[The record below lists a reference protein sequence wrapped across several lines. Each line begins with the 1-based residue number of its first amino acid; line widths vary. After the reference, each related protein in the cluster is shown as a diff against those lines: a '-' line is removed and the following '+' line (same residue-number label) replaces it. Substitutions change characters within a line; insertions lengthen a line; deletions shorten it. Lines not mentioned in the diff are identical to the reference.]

1 MQPITKTIIYPAQF
15 ITWQLIVV
23 MLCIAACNNTENNKV
38 TDTVIAETPQQADV
52 KQAELI
58 EKLVSYAAAHEGK
71 VNDSIRLK
79 QLVLLQKL
87 YSQNNY
93 QPIWNKEENWE
104 AIADSLYNIVR
115 LSRLYGL
122 FPADYHSHSLLRI
135 RNTVI
140 TDSLQRKNAALWAR
154 ADVLFTD
161 ALFGIAHDLKLGRLA
176 KDSVTLRSDSLL
188 NDDYFF
194 TICREAITNKNIRPV
209 LEALEPQHEGYH
221 RLKSAIPAFLDSAT
235 FKKFTYVFY
244 PNKDSLALLKQVE
257 KRLSE
262 AGFNIISNDTTSLK
276 EAISKYQ
283 KQKGIKVTGK
293 VGEQTTRSLNNTD
306 WEKFKRIALT
316 LDRYKQLP
324 DSMPGQYIWV
334 NIPSYYMQLRQAD
347 TVVFESR
354 VVVGKPNTRTPL
366 LTGSITNM
374 VTYPQWT
381 IPTSI
386 ITKEILPGVKRNPNY
401 LAKKGYMLLTNEG
414 ELVDPATVNWLKYT
428 KGIPYRVVQGSGDD
442 NALGILK
449 FNFNNKYSVYL
460 HDTNQRYLFKNASR
474 ALSHGCVRVQEWSK
488 LAQFIIATDSMKA
501 LLTDSTRYT
510 KTDSLQ
516 AWLTRKEKHII
527 PVRNRLPVYIR
538 YYSCEGKD
546 GKVKFY
552 EDIYGEDRIL
562 TERYF
567 ANKQIN

>member
-1 MQPITKTIIYPAQF
+1 MQPITKTITIPAQF
-15 ITWQLIVV
+15 ITWQLIAVL
-23 MLCIAACNNTENNKV
+23 LCIAACNTESNKV
-38 TDTVIAETPQQADV
+38 NDTVIADTPQQADV

-58 EKLVSYAAAHEGK
+58 EKLVSYAASHDGK

-79 QLVLLQKL
+79 QMALLQKL

-93 QPIWNKEENWE
+93 QPIWSKEENWQS
-104 AIADSLYNIVR
+104 IADSLYTIIR
-115 LSRLYGL
+115 LSRFYGL
-122 FPADYHSHSLLRI
+122 FPTDYHSHSLLRI
-135 RNTVI
+135 RNVVI

-161 ALFGIAHDLKLGRLA
+161 ALFGLAHDLKLGRLA

-188 NDDYFF
+188 NDDYFMA
-194 TICREAITNKNIRPV
+194 ICSEAIANKNIRPA
-209 LEALEPQHEGYH
+209 LEALEPAHEGYH
-221 RLKSAIPAFLDSAT
+221 RLKNAIPLFLDSAV
-235 FKKFTYVFY
+235 FKKFTYILY
-244 PNKDSLALLKQVE
+244 PTKDSLALVKQVE

-262 AGFNIISNDTTSLK
+262 GGFNIISNDTASLK

-293 VGEQTTRSLNNTD
+293 VGEQTARSLNNTD
-306 WEKFKRIALT
+306 WERFKRIAVT
-316 LDRYKQLP
+316 MDRYKQLP
-324 DSMPGQYIWV
+324 DSMPEHYIWV
-334 NIPSYYMQLRQAD
+334 NIPSYYMELRRAD
-347 TVVFESR
+347 TVVFESK

-366 LTGSITNM
+366 LTGTITNM

-386 ITKEILPGVKRNPNY
+386 IVKEILPGVKRNPNY
-401 LAKKGYMLLTNEG
+401 LAKKGYMLLTNDG
-414 ELVDPATVNWLKYT
+414 ELVDPSTVNWSKYT

-460 HDTNQRYLFKNASR
+460 HDTNQRYLFKNAGR

-488 LAQFIIATDSMKA
+488 LAQYIIATDSIKA
-501 LLTDSTRYT
+501 QLTDSTRYT
-510 KTDSLQ
+510 KTDSLN
-516 AWLTRKEKHII
+516 AWLARKEKHTI

-567 ANKQIN
+567 ANKPIN

>member
-1 MQPITKTIIYPAQF
+1 MQPITKTITIPAQF
-15 ITWQLIVV
+15 ITWQLIAVL
-23 MLCIAACNNTENNKV
+23 LCIAACNTESSKV
-38 TDTVIAETPQQADV
+38 NDTIIAETPEQADV

-58 EKLVSYAAAHEGK
+58 EKLVSYAASHDGK
-71 VNDSIRLK
+71 VNDSVRLK
-79 QLVLLQKL
+79 QMALLQKL

-93 QPIWNKEENWE
+93 QPIWSKEENWQS
-104 AIADSLYNIVR
+104 IADSLYTIIR
-115 LSRLYGL
+115 LSRFYGL
-122 FPADYHSHSLLRI
+122 FPTDYHSHSLLRI
-135 RNTVI
+135 RNVVI

-161 ALFGIAHDLKLGRLA
+161 ALFGLAHDLKLGRLA

-188 NDDYFF
+188 NDDFF
-194 TICREAITNKNIRPV
+194 MAICSEAIANKNIRPALEV
-209 LEALEPQHEGYH
+209 LEPSHEGYH
-221 RLKSAIPAFLDSAT
+221 RLKSAIPVFLDSGV
-235 FKKFTYVFY
+235 FKKYTYILY

-262 AGFNIISNDTTSLK
+262 GGFNIISNDTASLK

-293 VGEQTTRSLNNTD
+293 VGEQTARSLNNTD
-306 WEKFKRIALT
+306 WERFKRIAVT
-316 LDRYKQLP
+316 MDRYKQLP
-324 DSMPGQYIWV
+324 DSMPEHYIWV
-334 NIPSYYMQLRQAD
+334 NIPSYYMQLRRAD
-347 TVVFESR
+347 TVVFESK

-366 LTGSITNM
+366 LTGTITNM

-386 ITKEILPGVKRNPNY
+386 IVKEILPGVKRNPNY
-401 LAKKGYMLLTNEG
+401 LAKKGYMLLTNDG
-414 ELVDPATVNWLKYT
+414 ELVDPSTVNWSKYT

-460 HDTNQRYLFKNASR
+460 HDTNQRYLFKNAGR

-488 LAQFIIATDSMKA
+488 LAQYIIATDSIKA
-501 LLTDSTRYT
+501 QLTDSTRYT
-510 KTDSLQ
+510 KTDSLN
-516 AWLTRKEKHII
+516 AWLTRKEKHTI
-527 PVRNRLPVYIR
+527 PVRNRLPVFIR

-567 ANKQIN
+567 ANKPIN

>member
-1 MQPITKTIIYPAQF
+1 MQPITKTITFPAQF
-15 ITWQLIVV
+15 ITWQLIAVL
-23 MLCIAACNNTENNKV
+23 LCIAACNTESNKV
-38 TDTVIAETPQQADV
+38 NDTVIADTPQQADV

-58 EKLVSYAAAHEGK
+58 EKLVSYAASHDGK
-71 VNDSIRLK
+71 VNDSVRLK
-79 QLVLLQKL
+79 QMALLQKL

-93 QPIWNKEENWE
+93 QPIWSKEENWQS
-104 AIADSLYNIVR
+104 IADSLYTIIR
-115 LSRLYGL
+115 LSRFYGL
-122 FPADYHSHSLLRI
+122 FPTDYHSHSLLRI
-135 RNTVI
+135 RNVVI

-161 ALFGIAHDLKLGRLA
+161 ALFGLAHDLKLGRLA

-188 NDDYFF
+188 NDDYFMA
-194 TICREAITNKNIRPV
+194 ICSEAIANKNIRPA
-209 LEALEPQHEGYH
+209 LEALEPAHEGYH
-221 RLKSAIPAFLDSAT
+221 RLKNAIPLFLDSAV
-235 FKKFTYVFY
+235 FKKFTYILY
-244 PNKDSLALLKQVE
+244 PTKDSLALVKQVE

-262 AGFNIISNDTTSLK
+262 GGFNIISNDTASLK

-293 VGEQTTRSLNNTD
+293 VGEQTARSLNNTD
-306 WEKFKRIALT
+306 WERFKRIAVIM
-316 LDRYKQLP
+316 DRYKQLP
-324 DSMPGQYIWV
+324 DSMPEHYIWV
-334 NIPSYYMQLRQAD
+334 NIPSYYMQLRRAD
-347 TVVFESR
+347 TVVFESK

-366 LTGSITNM
+366 LTGTITNM

-386 ITKEILPGVKRNPNY
+386 IVKEILPGVKRNPNY
-401 LAKKGYMLLTNEG
+401 LAKKGYMLLTNDG
-414 ELVDPATVNWLKYT
+414 ELVDPSTVNWSKYT

-460 HDTNQRYLFKNASR
+460 HDTNQRYLFKNAGR

-488 LAQFIIATDSMKA
+488 LAQYIIATDSIKA
-501 LLTDSTRYT
+501 QLTDSSRYT
-510 KTDSLQ
+510 KTDSLN
-516 AWLTRKEKHII
+516 AWLARKEKHTI

-567 ANKQIN
+567 ANKPIN

>member
-1 MQPITKTIIYPAQF
+1 MQPITKTITIPAQF
-15 ITWQLIVV
+15 ITWQLIAVL
-23 MLCIAACNNTENNKV
+23 LCIAACNTESNKV
-38 TDTVIAETPQQADV
+38 NDTVIADTPQQADV

-58 EKLVSYAAAHEGK
+58 EKLVSYAASHDGK
-71 VNDSIRLK
+71 VNDSVRLK
-79 QLVLLQKL
+79 QMALLQKL

-93 QPIWNKEENWE
+93 QPIWSKEENWQS
-104 AIADSLYNIVR
+104 IADSLYTIVR
-115 LSRLYGL
+115 LSRFYGL
-122 FPADYHSHSLLRI
+122 FPTDYHSHSLLRI
-135 RNTVI
+135 RNVVI

-161 ALFGIAHDLKLGRLA
+161 ALFGLAHDLKLGRLA

-188 NDDYFF
+188 NDDYFMA
-194 TICREAITNKNIRPV
+194 ICSEAIANKNIRPA
-209 LEALEPQHEGYH
+209 LEALEPAHEGYH
-221 RLKSAIPAFLDSAT
+221 RLKNAIPLFLDSAV
-235 FKKFTYVFY
+235 FKKFTYILY
-244 PNKDSLALLKQVE
+244 PTKDSLALVKQVE

-262 AGFNIISNDTTSLK
+262 GGFNIISNDTASLK

-293 VGEQTTRSLNNTD
+293 VGEQTARSLNNTD
-306 WEKFKRIALT
+306 WERFKRIAVT
-316 LDRYKQLP
+316 MDRYKQLP
-324 DSMPGQYIWV
+324 DSMPEHYIWV
-334 NIPSYYMQLRQAD
+334 NIPSYYMQLRRAD
-347 TVVFESR
+347 TVVFESK

-366 LTGSITNM
+366 LTGTITNM

-386 ITKEILPGVKRNPNY
+386 IVKEILPGVKRNPNY
-401 LAKKGYMLLTNEG
+401 LAKKGYMLLTNDG
-414 ELVDPATVNWLKYT
+414 ELVEPSTVNWSKYT

-460 HDTNQRYLFKNASR
+460 HDTNQRYLFKNAGR

-488 LAQFIIATDSMKA
+488 LAQYIIATDSIKA
-501 LLTDSTRYT
+501 QLTDSSRYT
-510 KTDSLQ
+510 KTDSLN
-516 AWLTRKEKHII
+516 AWLARKEKHTI

-567 ANKQIN
+567 ANKPIN